1 MANQTECYGF
11 IYCWSDH
18 ATGKVYIGIHMGDP
32 SDGYICS
39 SKVMKQ
45 EYKERPQDFTRQVL
59 FNGPYSICAKF
70 EKELIAA
77 LFKSDNS
84 TFYNRSNGRKILF
97 DDVIKNKIREKAQG
111 RKMPDGHL
119 EKMLAARI
127 GKPGPRKGVT
137 LSEET
142 RKKISDSKR
151 GVVTSKMGHKHT
163 LECRKRMSES
173 AKKRPVITDET
184 RLKLSELAKANWAK
198 RKLERSLVY

>member
-1 MANQTECYGF
+1 MANQSESDGF
-11 IYCWSDH
+11 TYCWSDH
-18 ATGKVYIGIHMGDP
+18 ATGKVYIGIHLGDP

-39 SKVMKQ
+39 SKAMKQ
-45 EYKERPQDFTRQVL
+45 EYKERPCDFTREIL
-59 FNGPYSICAKF
+59 FCGPYSICSKL
-70 EKELIAA
+70 EKELLTA
-77 LFKSDNS
+77 LFKTDKN

-111 RKMPDGHL
+111 RKMPEGHL

-151 GVVTSKMGHKHT
+151 GVVTPKMGHKHT
-163 LECRKRMSES
+163 LETKERMSES
-173 AKKRPVITDET
+173 AKKRPAITYET
-184 RLKLSELAKANWAK
+184 RLKLSELAKADWAK
-198 RKLERSLVY
+198 RKLEKSLVY